1 MTISKNN
8 LFNLKGFIEKQHK
21 IFKKFIPPTYNGTD
35 LERFDKLLI
44 NLSEEMFEFK
54 IERDSEEMKN
64 ELVDVIMYSGTCIA
78 VWYDSYK
85 EEIDK
90 FLEQVDFESEPQ
102 DHDLNQAFVNHFTQ
116 LIATR
121 RNFSERKW
129 HKPVDPNQ
137 DVTEHVMQIV
147 LTNVSFIKLYID
159 VLFEMDLIM
168 ETLIERIEKKQ
179 DYILSL
185 PLQTGRSY

>member
-1 MTISKNN
+1 MTITKNR
-8 LFNLKGFIEKQHK
+8 LFNLRGFLDKQYQ
-21 IFKKFIPPTYNGTD
+21 IFKKFIPPTCNETD
-35 LERFDKLLI
+35 LERFDKLLL

-78 VWYDSYK
+78 VWYDNYK
-85 EEIDK
+85 DEIDK
-90 FLEQVDFESEPQ
+90 FLDQVDFENEPQ
-102 DHDLNQAFVNHFTQ
+102 SYTDLNQAFVNHFTQ

-168 ETLIERIEKKQ
+168 ETLMKRIERKQ
-179 DYILSL
+179 DFIISL
-185 PLQTGRSY
+185 PLQ